1 MYQSNHKIKA
11 AFLLLVFALNTVVSF
26 ACSFGLVDLLKDH
39 HTASPQPMHEKAPQH
54 DHSSHHHSSTT
65 KHQQHSDASAQTV
78 QQPEDQQEKNC
89 CADNA
94 VELSKTD
101 KSLPGTYQNPAPLQA
116 AMIAFIHSFLQPD
129 FMVPDLIDPKPPFDR
144 SWDPDHHTNIRIV
157 IQSFKI

>member
-11 AFLLLVFALNTVVSF
+11 VFLLLVFALNTVVSF
-26 ACSFGLVDLLKDH
+26 ACSFGLVDLLKNH
-39 HTASPQPMHEKAPQH
+39 HIASPQPLQEKAHSH
-54 DHSSHHHSSTT
+54 DHTSHYHAS
-65 KHQQHSDASAQTV
+65 KAAHQQHGDESTRLV

-101 KSLPGTYQNPAPLQA
+101 KALPGTYQNPTPLQV
-116 AMIAFIHSFLQPD
+116 AMIAFIHSFLLPD

-144 SWDPDHHTNIRIV
+144 SWDPEHHTNIRIA
-157 IQSFKI
+157 IQSFQI